1 MHPLKVGVKQKTS
14 KAFLLQN
21 LSSDCG
27 KFMYVESTLNKKRH
41 FDDENRLKVDEN
53 VKNIT
58 LPDTKDIH

>member
-21 LSSDCG
+21 LSSDFG
-27 KFMYVESTLNKKRH
+27 KFMYVELNKKRH